1 MSLFDQLLLLL
12 NKYIYIIMHHA
23 MIIHLYDLTFWIT
36 KAYRGEFGFFSDE
49 IYRKSYILKNKTN
62 RFIIDICF

>member
-1 MSLFDQLLLLL
+1 
-12 NKYIYIIMHHA
+12 MHHA